1 MTLLPVLFLFLL
13 ATGCGKQ
20 EVSKEAPVDAPAAP
34 NPNAKPVDTSTAGVV
49 SGVVKLDGTPPK
61 MRTINMRSVPTC
73 NQMHETPALTE
84 DVVMGDDSMLQNV
97 VVYLRGDFNAYSFP
111 ENTQPV
117 TIDQHGCVYTPHVI
131 AVTTRTPVQVHNS
144 DMATHNS
151 LALTKA
157 NSPWNETQAVGGK
170 AVERVFSAPEVAL
183 ALKCNI
189 HPWMKVYVAVFNNPY
204 FQVTGKDGSF
214 TLKNVPPGNYKLTA
228 WQERYGTT
236 EQSITVTANGQ
247 QNVTLTYK
255 AGG

>member
-1 MTLLPVLFLFLL
+1 
-13 ATGCGKQ
+13 
-20 EVSKEAPVDAPAAP
+20 
-34 NPNAKPVDTSTAGVV
+34 
-49 SGVVKLDGTPPK
+49 
-61 MRTINMRSVPTC
+61 MRAINMRSVPTC

-84 DVVMGDDSMLQNV
+84 DVVMGDDSALQNV
-97 VVYLRGDFNAYSFP
+97 VVYLRGDFSAYSFP
-111 ENTQPV
+111 ENTEPV
-117 TIDQHGCVYTPHVI
+117 KIDQHGCVYVPHVI
-131 AVTTRTPVQVHNS
+131 AVTTHTPVQVHNS

-151 LALTKA
+151 LALTKT

-228 WQERYGTT
+228 WQERYGTI
-236 EQSITVTANGQ
+236 EQPITVTANGQ